1 MLHVIVAGCLFA
13 AAPFL
18 DGYSLNEGRRIAFT
32 QALPRMR
39 NAETGKSCGMF
50 NNKDLAI
57 PGILTTRDPSFG
69 AFLHRLRN
77 VINDE
82 RAVVFVDGRKFMVN
96 KNWIRDHVQSP
107 AKKLDA
113 HVLLPRGRT
122 VGKVLVNGTD
132 QAFTVSTVGES
143 VYVDFVRTGT
153 GLYDIEI
160 LFR

>member
-1 MLHVIVAGCLFA
+1 METMVRRWVCMLHVIVAGCLFA

-69 AFLHRLRN
+69 DFLHRLRN

-82 RAVVFVDGRKFMVN
+82 RALVFVDSQ
-96 KNWIRDHVQSP
+96 I
-107 AKKLDA
+107 LI
-113 HVLLPRGRT
+113 
-122 VGKVLVNGTD
+122 TD
-132 QAFTVSTVGES
+132 EHIHGDMRIKS
-143 VYVDFVRTGT
+143 
-153 GLYDIEI
+153 
-160 LFR
+160 